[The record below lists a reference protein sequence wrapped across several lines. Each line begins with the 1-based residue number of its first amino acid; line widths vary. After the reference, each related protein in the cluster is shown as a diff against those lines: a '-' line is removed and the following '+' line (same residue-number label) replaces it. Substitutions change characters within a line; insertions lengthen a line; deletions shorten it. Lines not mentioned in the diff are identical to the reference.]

1 MALGG
6 MGATPLALDALE
18 RAQLGVTPDAA
29 WPEALA
35 QAAAAEVQPHDDP
48 HASADYRRDLVA
60 RAAGAGA
67 GRCPGGA
74 R

>member
-6 MGATPLALDALE
+6 VGATPVALDALE
-18 RAQLGVTPDAA
+18 QAQVGVTPDATWA
-29 WPEALA
+29 AVVA
-35 QAAAAEVQPHDDP
+35 RAAAAEVQPHDDP

-60 RAAGAGA
+60 VLLARALDA
-67 GRCPGGA
+67 A